1 MNGAAKSRRLQTACA
16 IVAAAAIV
24 IGAWASGPKALPEAV
39 PESDYEP
46 PILALEM
53 MADPPRDV
61 ARFVGADQGMRAS
74 LVRAIHVDYGFI
86 AAYVLL
92 FCLIAARVRERGGI
106 FRAVGWLMV
115 ACAVAA
121 GTADVFEN
129 GAMLSALAGDGGRP
143 RCFATVKWSF
153 LFLEMLGASFAY
165 GGELPGIRC
174 VIGWTAASLGAWS
187 GLVGLGGLVLRKAQM
202 VAGAVEYMTL
212 SLVVGWLFFATRN
225 ALASGL
231 AAFLNRLA
239 TCQPLE
245 GCCLLRP
252 LPETCRR
259 RLGEWRPLLAIARW
273 PTEEDRFD
281 A

>member
-1 MNGAAKSRRLQTACA
+1 M
-16 IVAAAAIV
+16 VAAAAIV
-24 IGAWASGPKALPEAV
+24 IGALASGPKALPEAV

-61 ARFVGADQGMRAS
+61 ARFVGTDQEMRTS
-74 LVRAIHVDYGFI
+74 LVRAIHFDYGFI

-92 FCLIAARVRERGGI
+92 FFLIAARVRERGGL

-121 GTADVFEN
+121 GTADIFEN
-129 GAMLSALAGDGGRP
+129 GAMLAALAGDGGGAPRP
-143 RCFATVKWSF
+143 FAIFKWRL

-165 GGELPGIRC
+165 GGDLPGVRRL
-174 VIGWTAASLGAWS
+174 IGWTAASLGAWS
-187 GLVGLGGLVLRKAQM
+187 GLVGLGGIVLRKAQM
-202 VAGAVEYMTL
+202 IAGAVGYMTL
-212 SLVVGWLFFATRN
+212 SLVVGWLFFATRSV
-225 ALASGL
+225 LASGL

-239 TCQPLE
+239 TS
-245 GCCLLRP
+245 RP
-252 LPETCRR
+252 LQGCRLI
-259 RLGEWRPLLAIARW
+259 RLLPAKYRDWLAEWRPLLAIARW